1 MKTKFCGGVVVVGD
15 EPIKAD
21 VVVTDGI
28 ITAIGKCEEAC
39 DRAVDCSGLYLF
51 PGMIDTHTHG
61 FCGTE
66 FSSEEQNFENGLM
79 LEAGYG
85 VTGVVPTTRCLPK
98 NVLVSAIKNIVREK
112 NAKRCGARIH
122 GIHLEGPFVSPEVS
136 GSLDKSTIFEPTVEL
151 TNELLE
157 AGEGLVKIVSLA
169 PEREG
174 AIEVI
179 EHLTNCGVSA
189 SLAHTNA
196 KADEAYQAVEC
207 GAYRATHTFNAMRP
221 FRHRDVGVLGV
232 VLTDDRVTCEMICDL
247 VHLSRETM
255 EIIIR
260 CKGADK
266 ICAISDSGV
275 MSGYPDG
282 VYHIAGKDR
291 YVVNGECRLADGTIA
306 GSCKTLYD
314 GAKNLFS
321 MGVDICSIAKMTSK
335 SPAKAIGVDNEFGSL
350 EVGKHADI
358 VLLDEN
364 FNIKSVYMD
373 GELIKN

>member
-1 MKTKFCGGVVVVGD
+1 MKTRFYGGYIVSGD
-15 EPIKAD
+15 EPIRSD
-21 VVVTDGI
+21 VIVTDGM
-28 ITAIGKCEEAC
+28 ITSIGESDENC
-39 DRAVDCSGLYLF
+39 DKEIDCRGLYLF

-66 FSSEEQNFENGLM
+66 FSSEDQNFENGL
-79 LEAGYG
+79 LIEAKYG

-98 NVLVSAIKNIVREK
+98 DVLISAIKNIVREK
-112 NAKRCGARIH
+112 KAERRGARIH

-151 TNELLE
+151 THELLE

-169 PEREG
+169 PERAG
-174 AIEVI
+174 ALGVI
-179 EHLTNCGVSA
+179 EYLTRRGVAA
-189 SLAHTNA
+189 SIAHTNA
-196 KADEAYQAVEC
+196 KADEAYQAIEH
-207 GAYRATHTFNAMRP
+207 GAHRATHTFNAMRP

-247 VHLSRETM
+247 VHLSKETIDIM
-255 EIIIR
+255 IR
-260 CKGADK
+260 CKGVDK

-314 GAKNLFS
+314 GAKNLFL

-335 SPAKAIGVDNEFGSL
+335 NPARAVGAENEFGSI

-373 GELIKN
+373 GELIEN